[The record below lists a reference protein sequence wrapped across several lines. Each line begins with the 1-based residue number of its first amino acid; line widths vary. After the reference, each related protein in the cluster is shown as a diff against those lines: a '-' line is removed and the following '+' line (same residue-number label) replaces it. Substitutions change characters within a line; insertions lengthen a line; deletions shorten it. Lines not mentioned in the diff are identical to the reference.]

1 MRDRK
6 VRHDCHYTGEYRGAA
21 YSVCNLKHSV
31 LKKILIAFHNGSKYD
46 HHFIIKELATEKK
59 LFTCLG
65 ENTEKYIAFTV
76 PIEKEVTR
84 IDKNGDEIAKN
95 ISYILRF
102 IDTPKIRAK
111 SLLSNLVSSLF
122 EVIHRIKCKV
132 GHDDKKCEIC
142 GIKYKYCDC
151 FLEYTNFKYYSIE
164 YKCLL
169 CNNNCQRKF
178 DEKLKE
184 RFFNA
189 YKFCNHNNNTFISLL
204 QKDA

>member
-6 VRHDCHYTGEYRGAA
+6 VRHDCHYTGEYRDAA

-84 IDKNGDEIAKN
+84 IDKNREKN
-95 ISYILRF
+95 YEKYILH
-102 IDTPKIRAK
+102 IT
-111 SLLSNLVSSLF
+111 
-122 EVIHRIKCKV
+122 IH
-132 GHDDKKCEIC
+132 
-142 GIKYKYCDC
+142 
-151 FLEYTNFKYYSIE
+151 
-164 YKCLL
+164 
-169 CNNNCQRKF
+169 
-178 DEKLKE
+178 
-184 RFFNA
+184 
-189 YKFCNHNNNTFISLL
+189 
-204 QKDA
+204 